1 MVRRDGQ
8 SPRPGWLSD
17 DSIPPS
23 RQSRLFLK
31 KNIFFHFPREVYI
44 GTKAWKP
51 VKCKGLSDTIAFPH
65 EDSLCFYLSCLY
77 ASANSSTD
85 PMILAAAW
93 MS

>member
-31 KNIFFHFPREVYI
+31 KNIYFTFSQGGVYKDKSLE
-44 GTKAWKP
+44 T
-51 VKCKGLSDTIAFPH
+51 H
-65 EDSLCFYLSCLY
+65 E
-77 ASANSSTD
+77 T
-85 PMILAAAW
+85 
-93 MS
+93 